1 MIKEYI
7 CLPQSLAAAQT
18 LQSLDL
24 RSSRTAPRLL
34 VTNKPSNTS
43 TYKQTNRN
51 TLKQYTN
58 HGKTEVKTL
67 KTSYTHYNN
76 RNGTKNA

>member
-18 LQSLDL
+18 LRRLAL
-24 RSSRTAPRLL
+24 ESSGTAPCLL

-43 TYKQTNRN
+43 TYKQKMEIN
-51 TLKQYTN
+51 
-58 HGKTEVKTL
+58 
-67 KTSYTHYNN
+67 
-76 RNGTKNA
+76 